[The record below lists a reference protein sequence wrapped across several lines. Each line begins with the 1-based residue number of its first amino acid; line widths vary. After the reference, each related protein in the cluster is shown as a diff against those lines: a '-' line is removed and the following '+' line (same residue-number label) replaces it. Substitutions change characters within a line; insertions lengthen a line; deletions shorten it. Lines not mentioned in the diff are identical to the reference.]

1 MTLLFSSNICAQ
13 VTEQDLHDFE
23 STGNQGQSTLLQDS
37 AGGLFGTTYLGGN
50 LNCGFSSG
58 CGTVFMLHQVAGA
71 WAYTRI
77 YTFHTTT
84 EGLE

>member
-1 MTLLFSSNICAQ
+1 
-13 VTEQDLHDFE
+13 
-23 STGNQGQSTLLQDS
+23 
-37 AGGLFGTTYLGGN
+37 
-50 LNCGFSSG
+50 
-58 CGTVFMLHQVAGA
+58 VFMLHQVAGA

>member
-13 VTEQDLHDFE
+13 VTEQDLHDFD
-23 STGNQGQSTLLQDS
+23 STLLQDS